1 MSEEVGNQRASF
13 VFTAKPPAAKTAKGR
28 MSSSSTPWAN
38 LVEGLERL
46 LSLRAGTPNHDPEVY
61 ASTKRMIAVTAARV
75 SRAENARVAKLES
88 EIRELRADLRDVRRD
103 LADTR
108 TELLEIK
115 GQQNEGEFRF

>member
-1 MSEEVGNQRASF
+1 
-13 VFTAKPPAAKTAKGR
+13 

-61 ASTKRMIAVTAARV
+61 ASTKRMIVDTAARV

-108 TELLEIK
+108 TELLEMK
-115 GQQNEGEFRF
+115 GQGNEGEFRF

>member
-1 MSEEVGNQRASF
+1 
-13 VFTAKPPAAKTAKGR
+13 
-28 MSSSSTPWAN
+28 
-38 LVEGLERL
+38 
-46 LSLRAGTPNHDPEVY
+46 
-61 ASTKRMIAVTAARV
+61 MIVDTAARV

-115 GQQNEGEFRF
+115 GQRDEGEFRF

>member
-1 MSEEVGNQRASF
+1 MA
-13 VFTAKPPAAKTAKGR
+13 
-28 MSSSSTPWAN
+28 SSSTPWAN

-61 ASTKRMIAVTAARV
+61 ASTKRMIVDTAARV

-108 TELLEIK
+108 TSCSRSRANETK
-115 GQQNEGEFRF
+115 GSFGFSPEAAIRAASASVSRVMYLRDT